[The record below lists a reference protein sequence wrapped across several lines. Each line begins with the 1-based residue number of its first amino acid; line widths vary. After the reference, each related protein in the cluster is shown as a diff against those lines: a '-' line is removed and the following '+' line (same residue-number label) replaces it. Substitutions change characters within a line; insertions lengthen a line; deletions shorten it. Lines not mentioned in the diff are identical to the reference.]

1 MRYNSYM
8 NKILIIL
15 VIVLLVALVGWIAAS
30 WYSVSGIEEPSFTV
44 LKKAD
49 EYEIRTYDSYIVA
62 ETTVTSD
69 NARDARNEGFRI
81 IADYIFGNNVS
92 QDKITMTAPVLDS
105 SDVSEQIAMTAPVL
119 DESDGETHTIA
130 FVMPSKYTLDTLPTP
145 VSDKVNIRQVP
156 SYQVAVRTY
165 SWYPSESR
173 DVKAWQSLTTALEAD
188 DVQTTGNAQYAYYNP
203 PLSFPLYLRN
213 EVHIPVSVK

>member
-1 MRYNSYM
+1 M
-8 NKILIIL
+8 NKIIIIA
-15 VIVLLVALVGWIAAS
+15 VIVLLVLLITWIAAS
-30 WYSVSGIEEPSFTV
+30 WYSVRGIEEPNYTIV
-44 LKKAD
+44 QKTD

-69 NARDARNEGFRI
+69 SAREARNEGFRI

-92 QDKITMTAPVLDS
+92 QDKIAMTAPVLDS
-105 SDVSEQIAMTAPVL
+105 SDVSKKIAMTAPVL

-130 FVMPSKYTLDTLPTP
+130 FVMPSKYTLDTLPAP

-173 DVKAWQSLTTALEAD
+173 DAKAWQSLTTALEED

-203 PLSFPLYLRN
+203 PLSFPLFLRN
-213 EVHIPVSVK
+213 EVHIPVLVK